1 MDRAF
6 KPVRLRPFLRGK
18 ANELPKEENMKE
30 FNIYLTGV
38 GGQGI
43 GLLSEIILRAADHAG
58 LPVKG
63 VDTHGLAQ
71 RGGVVVSQIRIGEH
85 VFSPLIRPGFADL
98 VVALERHEALRGM
111 IGYLG
116 EGGVLIYYNA
126 VWQPLEVRLKKV
138 REISEARIS
147 QACQKRHVRHY
158 SIYIE
163 DLPDSRM
170 QNVALLASIDKL
182 NLIQEVE
189 TTHFLLAMKD
199 LMTGKMLDLNV
210 ELFKRIR
217 ESD

>member
-1 MDRAF
+1 
-6 KPVRLRPFLRGK
+6 
-18 ANELPKEENMKE
+18 MKE

-126 VWQPLEVRLKKV
+126 VWQPLDVRLKKV
-138 REISEARIS
+138 QEISEAQVS
-147 QACQKRHVRHY
+147 QECQSRHVREY
-158 SIYIE
+158 RIYRE

-170 QNVALLASIDKL
+170 QNVALLANIDKL
-182 NLIQEVE
+182 NLIPDVE
-189 TTHFLLAMKD
+189 TAHYLQSMDD
-199 LMTGKMLDLNV
+199 LMTGKMLEANV
-210 ELFKRIR
+210 KLFKKVK
-217 ESD
+217 ETA

>member
-1 MDRAF
+1 
-6 KPVRLRPFLRGK
+6 
-18 ANELPKEENMKE
+18 MKE

-98 VVALERHEALRGM
+98 AVALERHEALRGM

-126 VWQPLEVRLKKV
+126 VWQPLEVRQKKSLEV
-138 REISEARIS
+138 SEAHIS
-147 QACQKRHVRHY
+147 QACQKRHVRYY
-158 SIYIE
+158 SIYRE

-170 QNVALLASIDKL
+170 QNVALLASIDKFS
-182 NLIQEVE
+182 LIPEVKTE
-189 TTHFLLAMKD
+189 HFLRAMDD

-210 ELFKRIR
+210 DLFKRIR
-217 ESD
+217 ETA